1 MKWRYCLIVILLFS
15 ACEDNRL
22 TEGTVF
28 KKEYKSTEK
37 GYKTI
42 TTTKIHNRGR
52 STSTINKTFRVV
64 YPDRWIISIHANS
77 DTTDFFV
84 KKEIYDTVE
93 IGSWFTFDTTMGTFH
108 EPYKR
113 LTDK

>member
-1 MKWRYCLIVILLFS
+1 M
-15 ACEDNRL
+15 DDQ
-22 TEGTVF
+22 VF
-28 KKEYKSTEK
+28 EFNTM
-37 GYKTI
+37 TI
-42 TTTKIHNRGR
+42 
-52 STSTINKTFRVV
+52 SV
-64 YPDRWIISIHANS
+64 HANS

-93 IGSWFTFDTTMGTFH
+93 IGSWFTFGTTMGTFH